1 MGLAF
6 ERPSQGSEMS
16 RIIPDGLLTGT
27 EAAERLAVALYSGVA
42 DREIVKRHRDE
53 GYEVADGKAIE
64 DAFSELWTAVDAGKV
79 QPLAIG
85 PTGKGPLKLSASMTM
100 EIPLLRAPRVGSFNF
115 LRPNN
120 WNFRQFRE
128 WFGSPGL
135 SKVTLVFREIEIKRL
150 ARTLLRTRRR
160 REASPPG
167 ARPRGRPRL
176 QQEVQTVIAEII
188 QQGKWQPS
196 QSLKTLTAHVNRK
209 GSWPKAVS
217 EDTVGRA
224 LDGLFVETRDRRFD
238 RLRREYAP
246 V

>member
-1 MGLAF
+1 
-6 ERPSQGSEMS
+6 MS
-16 RIIPDGLLTGT
+16 RVIPDGLLTGT
-27 EAAERLAVALYSGVA
+27 EAAERLAVALYSGVG

-120 WNFRQFRE
+120 RNFRQFCD
-128 WFGSPGL
+128 WFKRDL
-135 SKVTLVFREIEIKRL
+135 SNVTLVFRETEIKRL

-160 REASPPG
+160 KEVSPPG
-167 ARPRGRPRL
+167 AKPRGRPRL
-176 QQEVQTVIAEII
+176 QQEAQTVIAEII

-196 QSLKTLTAHVNRK
+196 QSLKTLTGLVNRK
-209 GSWPKAVS
+209 GSWPKLVS

-224 LDGLFVETRDRRFD
+224 LDALFVESKDRRFD
-238 RLRREYAP
+238 RVRREYAA